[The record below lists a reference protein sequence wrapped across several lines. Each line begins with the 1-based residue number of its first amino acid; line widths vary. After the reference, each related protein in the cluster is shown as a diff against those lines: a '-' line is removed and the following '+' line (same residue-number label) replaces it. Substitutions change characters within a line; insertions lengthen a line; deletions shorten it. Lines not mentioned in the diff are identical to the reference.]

1 MLRNIKLG
9 KRLGMGFGLLALLII
24 LMGVIAVIKVNSLKE
39 SIDLVVNDRM
49 VKTRQGNDVIDA
61 VNLSA
66 RAARNIVI
74 LRNDKALQEEQ
85 AKIDSAGTKITKIFD
100 SLQETIKSEEGKK
113 RLADAQAS
121 RAKYR
126 EELAQY
132 MELAKA
138 GQYDTATTYVMGQMR
153 KDFNQYLTDV
163 NELINFQTAL
173 ANKDGEDALAQANQT
188 VYTLLTVVVIALVL
202 AALASILITRS
213 IVSPLRNAINTADK
227 IAVGDMSSDFKT
239 EGRDEMNELMTSMSK
254 MSDNIQKLIDE
265 MKHMSKEHDLGDIDV
280 IITEGLFQGA
290 FKDMAEGVNKMVNGH
305 INVKKKAMAC
315 IAEFG
320 KGNFEAPLDQ
330 FPGKKAFINNT
341 IEQVRAN
348 LKALITDATMLAD
361 AAVRGDLA
369 RRADASKHEG
379 DFRRIVKGVNDTLDA
394 IMNPIN
400 VLQAH
405 LEKVSQGDLTA
416 FIQENYS
423 GDHAS
428 LKNALNA
435 TLDSLNDIL
444 GQVAAASSQVQIG
457 SGELSSASQTVSQGS
472 TESAASIEEISA
484 SMAELASQTK
494 QNAENASMANQ
505 LASGARSTADVGN
518 RQMENMVNAMNE
530 IEGASRS
537 ISKIIKVID
546 EIAFQTNLL
555 ALNAA
560 VEAARAGIHG
570 KGFAVVA
577 EEVRNLAA
585 RSAKAAKETTE
596 MIENTITKV
605 SNGSMIATETQKS
618 LKEIVTAA
626 TRVSDLVSEINV
638 ASNEQSQGLQQVNQ
652 GISQLDAVTQ
662 QNSAAAEEAAASSE
676 ELNGQASLL
685 IDAVGRFKL
694 KNHGGQSNMRAMT
707 TSNKPK
713 KLMSAPKFE
722 LPPANDFDDD
732 FSFEPP
738 KTTPKSVKP
747 SDIIDLDDPEFGKF

>member
-9 KRLGMGFGLLALLII
+9 KRLAAGFGLLAALIV
-24 LMGVIAVIKVNSLKE
+24 LMGVLAVLKVNSLKE

-49 VKTRQGNDVIDA
+49 VKTRQANDVIDA
-61 VNLSA
+61 VNVSA
-66 RAARNIVI
+66 RSARNIVI
-74 LRNDKALQEEQ
+74 LRTPEAVLAEINRIDSSG
-85 AKIDSAGTKITKIFD
+85 AKISKIFD
-100 SLQETIKSEEGKK
+100 SLHETIKSEEGKQK
-113 RLADAQAS
+113 LEEAQNS
-121 RAKYR
+121 RKIYR
-126 EELAQY
+126 EELAKY
-132 MELAKA
+132 VEMVKS
-138 GQYDTATTYVMGQMR
+138 GKFDTAAVFVMGEMR

-173 ANKDGEDALAQANQT
+173 ANKDGEEALKQANQT
-188 VYTLLTVVVIALVL
+188 VYTLLTVVVIALIL

-213 IVSPLRNAINTADK
+213 IVAPLRSAIDTADK
-227 IAVGDMSSDFKT
+227 IAVGDMSTQFTT
-239 EGRDEMNELMTSMSK
+239 EGRDEMNDLMKSMSA
-254 MSDNIQKLIDE
+254 MSSTIQTLIEE

-280 IITEGLFQGA
+280 IINEDHFKGA
-290 FKDMAEGVNKMVNGH
+290 FNDMAVGVNKMVNGH
-305 INVKKKAMAC
+305 IAVKKKAMAC
-315 IAEFG
+315 VAEFG
-320 KGNFEAPLDQ
+320 KGNFEAPLEQ
-330 FPGKKAFINNT
+330 FPGKKAFINAT
-341 IEQVRAN
+341 IEQVRSN

-361 AAVRGDLA
+361 AAVRGELA
-369 RRADASKHEG
+369 KRADAAKHQG
-379 DFRRIVKGVNDTLDA
+379 DFRKIVQGVNDTLDA

-405 LEKVSQGDLTA
+405 LQKVSAGDLTA

-428 LKNALNA
+428 LKNSLNA

-444 GQVAAASSQVQIG
+444 GQVAAASAQVQIG

-560 VEAARAGIHG
+560 VEAARAGVHG

-685 IDAVGRFKL
+685 IEAVGKFKL
-694 KNHGGQSNMRAMT
+694 KNQVSQRGLS
-707 TSNKPK
+707 TSHSKPK
-713 KLMSAPKFE
+713 KLSAPPRYE
-722 LPPANDFDDD
+722 LPKAIEMDDD
-732 FSFEPP
+732 FDFEPP
-738 KTTPKSVKP
+738 KSSPKSLKP